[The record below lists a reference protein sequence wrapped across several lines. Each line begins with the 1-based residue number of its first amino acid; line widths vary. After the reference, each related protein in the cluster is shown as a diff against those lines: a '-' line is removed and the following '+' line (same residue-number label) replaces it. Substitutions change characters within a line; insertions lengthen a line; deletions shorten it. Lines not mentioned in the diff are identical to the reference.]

1 MGQIY
6 LRAARVVIWLSPKS
20 DNSSLAIRTLQL
32 FAKDL
37 TDEWVSDFSKPQY
50 RKEVSGAE
58 TVRYNPDRWHTE
70 NNLKGSL
77 PAIHALLGRPWFT
90 RLWVY
95 QETQLATDGLV
106 VAGFDTMPLT
116 EFIRA
121 ACWFSQAS
129 VQMLSSTETKKLAS
143 AIDLV
148 RPIVVNDL
156 EDLIRGTKSYG
167 CQDGTD
173 RIYALLALFPSSFR
187 DVPPPNYE
195 SPVEEVYKQFF
206 LAYMHYA
213 NLRILGSPFVRDSVS
228 TKPIPSWIPDL
239 SCPLY
244 TFFYGAA
251 SHKADHNA
259 IYSRTD
265 TTLQVRGTRVVN
277 ILKVHDAVAISPSDQ
292 QIFAK
297 CVSWEPEDLSTGKY
311 RDGRSLLDA
320 FVEALVGGA
329 TSDWWCFLSSV
340 KDLGVAY
347 NKRAINGERAANE
360 LSYNLATILP
370 GRTFFSASD
379 GYIGICPPPPYFPV
393 TLSAWYLASVF
404 HWFSTQYLNDLVVS
418 KYAENATYQ
427 A

>member
-6 LRAARVVIWLSPKS
+6 RRAARVVIWLGPKS
-20 DNSSLAIRTLQL
+20 DNRSLAIRTLQR

-50 RKEVSGAE
+50 RKEFSRAE

-106 VAGFDTMPLT
+106 VSGFDTMPLT

-148 RPIVVNDL
+148 RPIVVNDV
-156 EDLIRGTKSYG
+156 EDLIRGTQSYG
-167 CQDGTD
+167 CQDGRD

-187 DVPPPNYE
+187 DVPQPDYE

-213 NLRILGSPFVRDSVS
+213 NLRILGSPFVRDSIS
-228 TKPIPSWIPDL
+228 AKPIPSWIPDL

-251 SHKADHNA
+251 SYKADYNA

-265 TTLQVRGTRVVN
+265 TTLQVRGTRVAN
-277 ILKVHDAVAISPSDQ
+277 ILKVHDAVAISLSDQ

-311 RDGRSLLDA
+311 RDGRPLLDA

-347 NKRAINGERAANE
+347 NKRAINEERAANE

-379 GYIGICPPPPYFPV
+379 GYIGICPPTALPGDIVCVVLGFRFP
-393 TLSAWYLASVF
+393 
-404 HWFSTQYLNDLVVS
+404 LVLHPIL
-418 KYAENATYQ
+418 ERPGCFQ
-427 A
+427 IRG

>member
-6 LRAARVVIWLSPKS
+6 RRAARVVIWLGPES
-20 DNSSLAIRTLQL
+20 DNSSLAIRTLQR
-32 FAKDL
+32 FTKDL
-37 TDEWVSDFSKPQY
+37 TDEYVFDPSKPQY
-50 RKEVSGAE
+50 RKEFSRAE
-58 TVRYNPDRWHTE
+58 TLRYNQKRWHTE
-70 NNLKGSL
+70 NNLKGSF

-95 QETQLATDGLV
+95 QETQLTTDGLV

-129 VQMLSSTETKKLAS
+129 VQILSSTEIKKLAN
-143 AIDLV
+143 AIDLI
-148 RPIVVNDL
+148 RPIVVNNV
-156 EDLIRGTKSYG
+156 EDLIRGAKSYG
-167 CQDGTD
+167 CQDGRD

-187 DVPPPNYE
+187 DVPQPDYE

-228 TKPIPSWIPDL
+228 AKPIPSWIPDL

-244 TFFYGAA
+244 TLFYGAA

-265 TTLQVRGTRVVN
+265 NTLQVRGTQVVN
-277 ILKVHDAVAISPSDQ
+277 IHKVHDAVAISSSDQ

-311 RDGRSLLDA
+311 RDGRPLLDA

-329 TSDWWCFLSSV
+329 FFRVSRSLGLRIRSAPLMEKRRRMNCPTTWLRFYLEERSFLHLMGIS
-340 KDLGVAY
+340 GFA
-347 NKRAINGERAANE
+347 
-360 LSYNLATILP
+360 LP
-370 GRTFFSASD
+370 
-379 GYIGICPPPPYFPV
+379 PHFPV

-404 HWFSTQYLNDLVVS
+404 HWFSTQYLNDQVVS
-418 KYAENATYQ
+418 KYADNATYQ